1 MTLASPRRLLFYCSG
16 SFNLSK
22 VLRPAC
28 LLQKSVTYRSEMRQI
43 LQYDIWLKIQLGFQK
58 FRLEATTS
66 MIRQKNQRF
75 QLRIVRIHFVES
87 KNDQCR
93 CILLLTYLLFD

>member
-43 LQYDIWLKIQLGFQK
+43 LQYDILLKIQLGFQK
-58 FRLEATTS
+58 FRLEAT

>member
-43 LQYDIWLKIQLGFQK
+43 LQYDILLKIQLGFQK
-58 FRLEATTS
+58 FRLEAT
-66 MIRQKNQRF
+66 MIRQKNQRY
-75 QLRIVRIHFVES
+75 QLRIHFVES

-93 CILLLTYLLFD
+93 CILLLTYSLIDSN